1 MGAGR
6 KTGMASAFAG
16 RNSVPFHSCSAGL
29 HVLSLH
35 ARYVLDRRSGGLE
48 SEHGDFIAAVLD
60 LLFLFDL
67 WGGSLSGLYRK
78 SESYI
83 FRLKY
88 AMFPTHIRVKDALHL
103 THRCDVANMEERG
116 KRSEKVSLWTVWAG
130 TGTVPAASVCV

>member
-1 MGAGR
+1 
-6 KTGMASAFAG
+6 MASAFAG
-16 RNSVPFHSCSAGL
+16 RNSVSFHSCSAGL

-67 WGGSLSGLYRK
+67 WGGFLSGLYKK

-88 AMFPTHIRVKDALHL
+88 AMFQTHIRIKDALHL
-103 THRCDVANMEERG
+103 THRCDVANMEEREG
-116 KRSEKVSLWTVWAG
+116 KGGELQ
-130 TGTVPAASVCV
+130 